1 MKTIISLCICIMIL
15 ACIFPVTAIAEEPYH
30 VKAVVIAWEKVFDDV
45 KLFDCIDE
53 YGNVWACY
61 GDDDLTIGDVL
72 NLTMFD
78 LADESEVLDYEVI
91 GFYDVYDLIDY
102 FRNIDI

>member
-15 ACIFPVTAIAEEPYH
+15 ACIFPVAAIAEEPYH
-30 VKAVVIAWEKVFDDV
+30 VEAVVIAWEKVFDDL

-53 YGNVWACY
+53 HGNVWACY
-61 GDDDLTIGDVL
+61 DDDDLTIGDVL
-72 NLTMFD
+72 NLTMID

>member
-1 MKTIISLCICIMIL
+1 MKIIVSLCICIMIL
-15 ACIFPVTAIAEEPYH
+15 TCIFPMAATAEEPYYIN
-30 VKAVVIAWEKVFDDV
+30 AVVIAWEKVFDDV

-53 YGNVWACY
+53 HGNVWACY

-72 NLTMFD
+72 SLTMID